1 MIPPTRMRAISAR
14 GDSLRKKSMRS
25 PSRTREAS
33 VRCRRGVF
41 LDRGRNRRDN
51 KLKTL
56 RQKRRPHRKIIAFR
70 NGRRRRAV
78 LAITGRDQRRG
89 ALVMG
94 PGLVQFFVQLR
105 RTGKGQRHQKGE
117 QNANP
122 NASTRLHL
130 PPRFHRGELARKK
143 FLPVR

>member
-1 MIPPTRMRAISAR
+1 M
-14 GDSLRKKSMRS
+14 
-25 PSRTREAS
+25 
-33 VRCRRGVF
+33 
-41 LDRGRNRRDN
+41 
-51 KLKTL
+51 
-56 RQKRRPHRKIIAFR
+56 
-70 NGRRRRAV
+70 
-78 LAITGRDQRRG
+78 LAITGRDQRCG

-117 QNANP
+117 QNTNP

-143 FLPVR
+143 FLPEFESDRRSRNPAKTWIGGKTIRQLT